1 MSSEL
6 VLGREAEDVAG
17 VVRGREAEDVAGVV
31 LATFNLY
38 LKLLERPR
46 YDRRP

>member
-1 MSSEL
+1 MSPEL
-6 VLGREAEDVAG
+6 FWDAKRRMSPEFVL
-17 VVRGREAEDVAGVV
+17 GREAEDVAGVV